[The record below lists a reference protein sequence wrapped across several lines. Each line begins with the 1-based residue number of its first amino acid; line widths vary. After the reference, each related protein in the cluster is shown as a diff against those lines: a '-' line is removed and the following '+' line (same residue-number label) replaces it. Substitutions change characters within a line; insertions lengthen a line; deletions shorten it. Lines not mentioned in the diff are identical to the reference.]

1 MLNMF
6 SLITKVTTYS
16 KPTSTVAQIFN
27 QTPQA
32 LSASEGIHDV
42 SKGGAYVYCFGESA
56 QTHMIG
62 RQTGTGRFFYFK
74 FDAVAKDSE
83 RTYCLNAEIYFDYKN
98 KNKDYLKDLRKKLGT
113 VKFAIKI

>member
-1 MLNMF
+1 
-6 SLITKVTTYS
+6 
-16 KPTSTVAQIFN
+16 
-27 QTPQA
+27 
-32 LSASEGIHDV
+32 
-42 SKGGAYVYCFGESA
+42 
-56 QTHMIG
+56 MIG

-83 RTYCLNAEIYFDYKN
+83 RTYCLNAEIYFEYKN